1 MSAGVYAVTA
11 LAVTAA
17 AYVSAYFAKSWP
29 ATNVRGFWTWIT
41 SHSADSSFSFDL
53 LRGAILTL
61 RGNIRLFLGGRFNLV
76 QTDIVSITIGLSFA
90 LLIVL
95 LLRDALKTSRD
106 RLTDKLPDGLAP
118 QWSAA
123 DSMSVLWA
131 TCYLAF
137 LLFWLPQNTFY
148 RLFYLPALIILMARM
163 SARRPGFNKWLPVVC
178 VTMLAWNF
186 LFYIYPYSRTRNN
199 VILTFALDHQSD
211 WTSGTVIAYSE
222 FNSDLWTISY
232 FNPQASWVPIQA
244 PTIEEVES
252 LRSRAVGSGNPIW
265 LEATAWSAVA
275 QLPAGKSWLDDHS
288 DSAHSLVLDTRSHK
302 LSFYRL
308 R

>member
-1 MSAGVYAVTA
+1 MPQQCYCISWHSSFPAALIGVLHGTSETKAGERRKPMSAGVYAVTA

-17 AYVSAYFAKSWP
+17 AYVSAYVARSWP
-29 ATNVRGFWTWIT
+29 TTNARGFWTWIT

-61 RGNIRLFLGGRFNLV
+61 RGTIRLFLGGRFNLV
-76 QTDIVSITIGLSFA
+76 QTDIVSITIGVSFC

-106 RLTDKLPDGLAP
+106 RLPDKLPDGLAP
-118 QWSAA
+118 AWSAA
-123 DSMSVLWA
+123 DSMSVIWA
-131 TCYLAF
+131 ICYLAF

-186 LFYIYPYSRTRNN
+186 LFYIYPYSKTRNN

-211 WTSGTVIAYSE
+211 WTPGTVIAYSE
-222 FNSDLWTISY
+222 FNSISG
-232 FNPQASWVPIQA
+232 PLAISTHRP
-244 PTIEEVES
+244 P
-252 LRSRAVGSGNPIW
+252 G
-265 LEATAWSAVA
+265 
-275 QLPAGKSWLDDHS
+275 
-288 DSAHSLVLDTRSHK
+288 
-302 LSFYRL
+302 
-308 R
+308 